1 MEHRSG
7 REVRISIADRGIGID
22 PSELPRIFDPFYR
35 SPRVN
40 AAQIHGTGLGLSL
53 AKRIAEAMGG
63 RLSVVSELSAGST
76 FTLHLQIAK
85 GEDMQTAAAAS
96 RPAASSHP

>member
-1 MEHRSG
+1 LERGSG
-7 REVRISIADRGIGID
+7 REVRITIEDWGIGID
-22 PSELPRIFDPFYR
+22 SSELALIFDPFYR

-53 AKRIAEAMGG
+53 ASRIAESMGG

-85 GEDMQTAAAAS
+85 GEEMQTAAAPN
-96 RPAASSHP
+96 RPSPSTRL